1 MGAPAGVMI
10 KPVPGLNMDN
20 ELLHGRFAMLGLV
33 ALVGIST
40 IYQIPILDVINAGVG
55 GAYGAAPLMGTAG
68 AALATKVATVA
79 APPAAKV
86 AAAVG
91 AAAAGAADAAAAAPK

>member
-1 MGAPAGVMI
+1 MCLHN
-10 KPVPGLNMDN
+10 PGLNMDN

-40 IYQIPILDVINAGVG
+40 IYQMPILDVINAGVG

-68 AALATKVATVA
+68 AALATKVATIA

-86 AAAVG
+86 AAA
-91 AAAAGAADAAAAAPK
+91 AGAAGKSKWNYKTKKLHNLLMY